1 MCPPMTSLASSARA
15 LLSNGGQ
22 DADANR
28 TTLRKILESD
38 ARIPASVRN
47 ASFSRCQERVLEEH
61 ELHELLAQ
69 EPPKGAAEDWLGRLQ
84 RRSEALTPFIGHRL
98 CCVFIQ
104 LPGTHFTAEI
114 SAIAGKL
121 VYWEFE
127 SNRSTTPSGN

>member
-1 MCPPMTSLASSARA
+1 MTNRVSGACPSV
-15 LLSNGGQ
+15 SNGNQ
-22 DADANR
+22 DADAHE

-47 ASFSRCQERVLEEH
+47 ASFSRCRERVLEEH
-61 ELHELLAQ
+61 ELQALLAQ
-69 EPPKGAAEDWLGRLQ
+69 EPPKGAAEDWPGRLQ
-84 RRSEALTPFIGHRL
+84 RRSDALTPLVGRRL
-98 CCVFIQ
+98 YCVFIQ

-114 SAIAGKL
+114 STTAGML